1 MARLGTNLLMVAT
14 LPFLLA
20 AASGKVIAVRG
31 KVTLDNGQPVPD
43 AEIIIK
49 DSWAGFLSMRER
61 ELMRVT
67 TDIEGNFFVKAVRYR
82 HTLDLHILGKPC
94 AWWGRHGTPLPDD
107 HDGDGVYNVNI
118 VLLRKECAG
127 NPRKTE

>member
-1 MARLGTNLLMVAT
+1 MARLATNVIVVTA

-20 AASGKVIAVRG
+20 AASGKVITMRG
-31 KVTLDNGQPVPD
+31 KVTLDNGQPVPG

-67 TDIEGNFFVKAVRYR
+67 TDAEGEFFVEGLRYR
-82 HTLDLHILGKPC
+82 HTLDLLVPERAC
-94 AWWGRHGTPLPDD
+94 ALATNGVVMPENRGA
-107 HDGDGVYNVNI
+107 DGIYNVKI
-118 VLLRKECAG
+118 VL
-127 NPRKTE
+127 PRKMKCMGRT